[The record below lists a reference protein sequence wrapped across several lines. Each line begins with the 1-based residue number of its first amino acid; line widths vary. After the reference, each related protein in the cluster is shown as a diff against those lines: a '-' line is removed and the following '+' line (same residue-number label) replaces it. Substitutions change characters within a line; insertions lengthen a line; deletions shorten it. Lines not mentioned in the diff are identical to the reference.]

1 MNKLFAS
8 LFAGLLLFSV
18 SFGAAAQ
25 TETLPSTEVN
35 GVTYYYYDV
44 QPKETLYSIA
54 KRLGID
60 RQVIIDSN
68 PAVADGLQAY
78 TRLYFPASDGEMTV
92 LPATVAPTETVTHKV
107 KKGET
112 LYGISHQYGIT
123 VDQLI
128 EYNPSARDGVRA
140 GEELIV
146 ARPEEPKDTPAVAP
160 AGGSRHVIAQ
170 GETLYRIAAD
180 RGLTVEQVLAA
191 NPGLDPFNY
200 AVGTEIILP
209 GAAEAPGSQ
218 PIAGVKP
225 QTPQRQAPAS
235 GKQTPP
241 AEGKLPAITTPT
253 PDDEADDAPKAE
265 IPEKNMP
272 HKPVIVTI
280 EEPMPEG
287 RESFDVAVILPF
299 MLKEANPPRQAKMY
313 TDFYRGMLM
322 AAERNNTDGKEI
334 RLHVYDSAGSN
345 DTVKALM
352 ARPEMKQMALI
363 VAPDTDEQLMT
374 IVNSVDEDST
384 FVFNPFVVRN
394 TAYLD
399 HANVIQANIPQEL
412 MLSKAVE
419 AFIAN
424 LDGYTPVFISRIK
437 GQAEKDQFV
446 KLFKEQLADRGIKYE
461 EISFADVLEATDF
474 QKLDPVTAY
483 AFVPISGQ
491 RGEFLKYVEAL
502 KAYAVSNSQGVK
514 LLGYPDFVTFRGQQ
528 LDDLSELNTL
538 IYTRFYF
545 DPTYYPSR
553 RFAQDFEAT
562 FGSAMIEAAPIMAV
576 SGYDAGN
583 YIFKAL
589 RNNGGDFH
597 LRATTYNGLQTNY
610 IITDDQTDGLV
621 NTSLQLINFK
631 PGGLVTH
638 SEIK

>member
-1 MNKLFAS
+1 
-8 LFAGLLLFSV
+8 
-18 SFGAAAQ
+18 
-25 TETLPSTEVN
+25 
-35 GVTYYYYDV
+35 
-44 QPKETLYSIA
+44 
-54 KRLGID
+54 
-60 RQVIIDSN
+60 
-68 PAVADGLQAY
+68 
-78 TRLYFPASDGEMTV
+78 LYFPATNGEMTV
-92 LPATVAPTETVTHKV
+92 LPAAVAPTETITHKV

-128 EYNPSARDGVRA
+128 DLNPSARDGVKA

-146 ARPEEPKDTPAVAP
+146 ARPEAPKATPAVATD
-160 AGGSRHVIAQ
+160 GGSRHVIAQ

-200 AVGTEIILP
+200 SVGTEIILP
-209 GAAEAPGSQ
+209 GVAEASGSQ

-225 QTPQRQAPAS
+225 QTPQRQTPAG

-241 AEGKLPAITTPT
+241 SAGKLPAVTAPT
-253 PDDEADDAPKAE
+253 IDDNDADDAPKAE

-272 HKPVIVTI
+272 HQPVII
-280 EEPMPEG
+280 SFEDPMPEG
-287 RESFDVAVILPF
+287 RESFDVAVVLPF
-299 MLKEANPPRQAKMY
+299 MLKEANPSRQAKMY

-322 AAERNNTDGKEI
+322 AAERNNSDGKEI

-352 ARPEMKQMALI
+352 SRPEMRQMALI

-446 KLFKEQLADRGIKYE
+446 KLFKEQLADRAIKFE
-461 EISFADVLEATDF
+461 EITFSDVLEATDL

-502 KAYAVSNSQGVK
+502 KAYAVSNPQGVK

-553 RFAQDFEAT
+553 RFAQDFEAS

-597 LRATTYNGLQTNY
+597 LKSTTYNGLQTNY

-621 NTSLQLINFK
+621 NTSL
-631 PGGLVTH
+631 
-638 SEIK
+638 